1 MYLRHVAPTF
11 SSSRRERL
19 PSRYSDGGGRGEGGE
34 RSGPWTWGGSVAE
47 DEAAAPPARGLVAS
61 VVVDGGT
68 EQRGCSM
75 TWWSNNSQQCEGTQR
90 IPSIDGRF
98 GLANHRFP
106 CRHAPG
112 DDTDRFLPAQV
123 MRPPEPPQA
132 STRTH
137 PHHPLGLLDSA
148 LLLFH
153 SVRSPSPF
161 LFNMAIRA
169 CAAGGRFHVLRRPL
183 CFGCSSDLFVAAALV
198 DMYSKCGD
206 VFCARQMFDKMA
218 SRDLVCWTSMISGY
232 AHNGLTVE
240 TLEFFRLMQLSS
252 VKPNR
257 VSLLSALLA
266 CGRLGSLRGGG
277 CFHCLAI
284 KTRFEHDV
292 LVATAVVDMYAKC
305 GSLELARLMFDRID
319 SKNVV
324 CWSTM
329 VAGFRYHGLA
339 REAISTFDNMVDDG
353 VMPNAATFTSLLSA
367 CSHSGLSEEGR
378 RYFDS
383 MNLKYGIEPKM
394 NHYAC
399 MVDILGRAGKLQ
411 EAEEFIKQMPME
423 PEASIWVSLLGAC
436 RIHGDLDLGEKIAD
450 KIMNTDHNHA
460 GYFVLLSNVY
470 AAKSRWTDVARV
482 RKLMVGRRVNKDQG
496 ISLIEFN
503 NQVHKFGVDDKSHP
517 HSREIYTYLD
527 QLSVRMKQL
536 GYVPLVDF
544 TLHDVD
550 DESKEIALSYHSERL
565 AIVFGLINMIPGT
578 AIRVTKNLRVCGDCH
593 NAIKF
598 ISKIESRVIIVRDAN
613 RFHHFEGGICS
624 CHDHW

>member
-1 MYLRHVAPTF
+1 MRILSNAKAPNEFLPSTDASASPTTTSPAVMCPETITTF
-11 SSSRRERL
+11 SSLLKSCAR
-19 PSRYSDGGGRGEGGE
+19 PSHLKQ
-34 RSGPWTWGGSVAE
+34 AH
-47 DEAAAPPARGLVAS
+47 ARILTLGLH
-61 VVVDGGT
+61 
-68 EQRGCSM
+68 R
-75 TWWSNNSQQCEGTQR
+75 R
-90 IPSIDGRF
+90 IPTLLSAAT
-98 GLANHRFP
+98 LAY
-106 CRHAPG
+106 
-112 DDTDRFLPAQV
+112 L
-123 MRPPEPPQA
+123 
-132 STRTH
+132 S
-137 PHHPLGLLDSA
+137 LGLLDSA
-148 LLLFH
+148 LPLFR
-153 SVRSPSPF
+153 SVPSPSPF

-169 CAAGGRFHVLRRPL
+169 CAAGGSFHVALSLYSTLLSSGLRPDKFTFPFALRSCAALSDLRVGKLLHQHSL
-183 CFGCSSDLFVAAALV
+183 CFGCASDLFVAAALV

-206 VFCARQMFDKMA
+206 VFCARQTFDKMA
-218 SRDLVCWTSMISGY
+218 NRDLVCWTSMISGY
-232 AHNGLTVE
+232 AHNGLTME

-266 CGRLGSLRGGG
+266 CGRLGALRGGE

-292 LVATAVVDMYAKC
+292 LVATAVVDMYVKC
-305 GSLELARLMFDRID
+305 GNLELARLMFDRID
-319 SKNVV
+319 SKDVV

-329 VAGFRYHGLA
+329 VAGFGYHGLA

-353 VMPNAATFTSLLSA
+353 VMPNATTFTSLLSA

-378 RYFDS
+378 SFFDS

-423 PEASIWVSLLGAC
+423 PDTSIWVSLLGAC

-450 KIMNTDHNHA
+450 KIMNRDHNHA

-470 AAKSRWTDVARV
+470 AAKSRWTDVERV

-517 HSREIYTYLD
+517 HSREIYAYLD

-544 TLHDVD
+544 ALHDVD

-565 AIVFGLINMIPGT
+565 AIVFGLINMNPGT
-578 AIRVTKNLRVCGDCH
+578 VIRVTKNLRVCGDCH